1 MGIVIVDYGLGN
13 LKSVKNGFQRI
24 QVEAEVSDDHSIIAN
39 ADKLVLP
46 GVGHFSAGMQNL
58 QRMGLIKLL
67 NKKIIECN
75 TPILGICLGMQL
87 MSKFSEEGKVE
98 GLGWIDAE
106 IIKLNVENRIKYKV
120 PNIGWNNTIIINPN
134 NLSKDV
140 ANDDYFY
147 FVHSFHMVCKSH
159 RDIWMKSI
167 YETEFVSA
175 INKNNMF
182 GTQFHP
188 EKSHSAGL
196 KILKSFAEY

>member
-175 INKNNMF
+175 INKNNIF